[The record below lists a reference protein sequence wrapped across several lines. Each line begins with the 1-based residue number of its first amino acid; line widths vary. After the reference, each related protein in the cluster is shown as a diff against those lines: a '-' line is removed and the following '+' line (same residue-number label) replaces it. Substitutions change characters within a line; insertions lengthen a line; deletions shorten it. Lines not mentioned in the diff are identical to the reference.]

1 MYLYNCLNNIS
12 DVGLDL
18 FSHDYK
24 ETDAS
29 DDADVILVRS
39 AKMHEMEFSDKLV
52 AIVEDFATA
61 LVDLRERLGGE
72 HLSGSPEEV
81 AESLGMEGFIRL

>member
-18 FSHDYK
+18 FTHDYK

-29 DDADVILVRS
+29 EDADVILVRS
-39 AKMHEMEFSDKLV
+39 AKMHEMEFADKLV
-52 AIVEDFATA
+52 AIARAGAGTNNIPLE
-61 LVDLRERLGGE
+61 
-72 HLSGSPEEV
+72 
-81 AESLGMEGFIRL
+81 